1 LPELNSPAPKGS
13 IVNELSGVITLGND
27 EDFREDYMHYL
38 SSLKKVNG
46 LKNDS
51 FSPAHRWKY
60 AL

>member
-1 LPELNSPAPKGS
+1 MKSLY
-13 IVNELSGVITLGND
+13 LSKNKEV
-27 EDFREDYMHYL
+27 L